1 MLNCKKLI
9 ALSMSAA
16 LALSLCACSKAT
28 PAASANPAP
37 SAQET
42 QSAEVVGG
50 DNAQIPNPWVDCST
64 IADAAA
70 LAGFDFALPE
80 ELFTGASNKTI
91 QAVEGEMIQVIYTD
105 ANDNEIGRVRKG
117 AGSEDV
123 SGDYN
128 TYEESETADVNGTSV
143 KLRGKDGK
151 IYVATWEKD
160 GYSYSLSVEA
170 GLAKDSLTGMIASLL
185 EDEVTLD
192 GGNAQIPNPWVD
204 CDTMADAAALAGFD
218 FTAPDALFDGT
229 ASKSIQA
236 VENDIIQVIYS
247 DAENNEIGRVRKGAG
262 SEDVSGIYDIYA
274 ENETADV
281 GGASVKLR
289 GTDGKVFVMTWTVG
303 DFAYSITTV
312 KGVTRDAAL
321 EMVSALK

>member
-16 LALSLCACSKAT
+16 LALSLCACSKTT
-28 PAASANPAP
+28 PAASDNPAP

-42 QSAEVVGG
+42 QDAEIIGG
-50 DNAQIPNPWVDCST
+50 EDVQIPNPWVDCST
-64 IADAAA
+64 MADAAA
-70 LAGFDFALPE
+70 LAGFDFTLPE
-80 ELFTGASNKTI
+80 ELFTGASNQII
-91 QAVEGEMIQVIYTD
+91 QAVEGEMIQVIYSD
-105 ANDNEIGRVRKG
+105 ANGNEIGRVRKG
-117 AGSEDV
+117 AGSSDV

-151 IYVATWEKD
+151 IYVAVWEKD
-160 GYSYSLSVEA
+160 GYSYSLTVES
-170 GLAKDSLTGMIASLL
+170 GLAKDSLTGMVASLL
-185 EDEVTLD
+185 EDEVMLD

-236 VENDIIQVIYS
+236 IENDIIQVIYS
-247 DAENNEIGRVRKGAG
+247 DANDNEIGRVRKGAG
-262 SEDVSGIYDIYA
+262 SDDVSGDYNDYA
-274 ENETADV
+274 ENETVDV
-281 GGASVKLR
+281 GGVSVKLR
-289 GTDGKVFVMTWTVG
+289 GADGKVFVMTWTAG
-303 DFAYSITTV
+303 DFAYSVTTTN
-312 KGVTRDAAL
+312 GVTRDAAL
-321 EMVSALK
+321 AIVSALK